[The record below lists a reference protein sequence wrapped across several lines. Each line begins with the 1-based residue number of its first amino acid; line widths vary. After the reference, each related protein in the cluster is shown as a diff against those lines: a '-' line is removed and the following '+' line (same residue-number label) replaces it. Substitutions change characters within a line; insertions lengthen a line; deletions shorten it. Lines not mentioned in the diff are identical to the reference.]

1 MIKSLGSEKRELSRV
16 FNYLQHKIKEESG
29 FTLKGFVF
37 LILFIALAT
46 FLSTHLI
53 RPSYCSGRFQTA
65 IDSIATDGFAKSNKE
80 IREEIVDQAEEIGVV
95 LDDEDIFIN
104 RGFGS
109 ETLEIKLDYSF
120 PVDLYLYQ
128 YNRRFSYTLTKK
140 LSYPKKM
147 IDRTEQKLKGS
158 YNKMVEKA
166 RKAEQ
171 KFNYDE

>member
-1 MIKSLGSEKRELSRV
+1 MIRDFISGKKQISYV
-16 FNYLQHKIKEESG
+16 YNYLQNKIKEESG
-29 FTLKGFVF
+29 FTLKGFVLF
-37 LILFIALAT
+37 ILFVAFAA
-46 FLSTHLI
+46 FLTIHLI
-53 RPSYCSGRFQTA
+53 RPSYCSGRFKTA
-65 IDSIATDGFAKSNKE
+65 INSIATDGFAKSNKE

-95 LDDEDIFIN
+95 LDDEDILIN
-104 RGFGS
+104 GGLGS

-128 YNRRFSYTLTKK
+128 YNRQFSYTLTKK

-166 RKAEQ
+166 RNAEQ